1 MQAMSFLFV
10 LPILPESGTPP
21 DAENARLW
29 GLFSHSQPGV
39 RLSGQTK
46 PFGFPYQYRQYRP
59 SYAL

>member
-1 MQAMSFLFV
+1 MQ
-10 LPILPESGTPP
+10 
-21 DAENARLW
+21 ENARLW
-29 GLFSHSQPGV
+29 GLLSHSQPGV